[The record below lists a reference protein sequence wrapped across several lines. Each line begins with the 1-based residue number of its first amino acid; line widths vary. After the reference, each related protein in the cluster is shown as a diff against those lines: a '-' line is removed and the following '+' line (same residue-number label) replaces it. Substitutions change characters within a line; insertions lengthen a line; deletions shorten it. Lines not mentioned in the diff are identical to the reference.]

1 MGQWLK
7 EGVTDMRPTLSRKE
21 NMSYNLVEI
30 RDISILTFKC
40 MHRR

>member
-21 NMSYNLVEI
+21 NMSQGCKYVQEYAMFIYCL
-30 RDISILTFKC
+30 SY
-40 MHRR
+40 